1 MQPVHTRKPARG
13 AERRNLA
20 WLWKRTAGNQETT
33 TAMRTNVERAAK
45 LQQTATRMMLEGNV
59 QRYLHALRLLVAVRR
74 RNLAL
79 A

>member
-1 MQPVHTRKPARG
+1 
-13 AERRNLA
+13 
-20 WLWKRTAGNQETT
+20 
-33 TAMRTNVERAAK
+33 MRTNVERAAK